1 MLTKYEDAENGY
13 DMPAPMFPD
22 IKTAKVQKEKNAKYP
37 DRLACQ
43 CLHQHDY
50 CCAQTA
56 GLETIGHPCYPVSR
70 SAHHDRLRAVCTSG
84 PRSQTSVI
92 ALAMLCA
99 AASDLLI
106 FSYPSPGPGDNP
118 GLIDYVEPFKR
129 LWLSCFAA
137 ESVTRFTSDTLLVMT
152 TTAAGSHRQLTPGTD
167 DAIRRQGPLCFP
179 QELAR
184 KSTIPDFRCRSRKAW
199 VERLS
204 VQVRIL
210 MSSELFVTR
219 RYLDVNCVKG
229 VIAVSN
235 KALWNALRLAHTPLL
250 AGMWDDMSANK
261 TLITYMPLV
270 AAQTLLVTGHH
281 NFDTFSFQ
289 NIIDGMYATLPT
301 LISFGMKCHL
311 HLEPP
316 DFGTVRLWNRSACGQ
331 DGTSS
336 ERGPGDCSLQSEHE
350 TLTVGRWQAFMNVL
364 FYAFNYWV
372 CIYLIG
378 AFDGTGG
385 AVTTHVFGAFFG
397 AACAAV
403 ATPEGAESDPD
414 SQGRYQSEILSL
426 FGSLMMWAYY
436 PSYNSFYAPST
447 TQQTVAVNTYLA
459 LLGSS
464 IAGLSA
470 SAIFNGNL
478 KLTVF
483 DAQRSCIAG
492 GVAMGS
498 VANLLATPWQVPEDF
513 QTHEEHVAEVQ
524 FDEDE
529 DGEEAFL

>member
-1 MLTKYEDAENGY
+1 
-13 DMPAPMFPD
+13 MPWSF
-22 IKTAKVQKEKNAKYP
+22 
-37 DRLACQ
+37 
-43 CLHQHDY
+43 
-50 CCAQTA
+50 
-56 GLETIGHPCYPVSR
+56 SF
-70 SAHHDRLRAVCTSG
+70 LRK
-84 PRSQTSVI
+84 
-92 ALAMLCA
+92 
-99 AASDLLI
+99 
-106 FSYPSPGPGDNP
+106 FSYASATFALFTACVSIQFGTVMMQFVDRVHCVFLKSLLTSPQFPISDAILARL
-118 GLIDYVEPFKR
+118 GLKDYQYKCQIQIPPVEVQDDFG
-129 LWLSCFAA
+129 
-137 ESVTRFTSDTLLVMT
+137 M
-152 TTAAGSHRQLTPGTD
+152 RQL
-167 DAIRRQGPLCFP
+167 RQGCY
-179 QELAR
+179 
-184 KSTIPDFRCRSRKAW
+184 CR
-199 VERLS
+199 
-204 VQVRIL
+204 
-210 MSSELFVTR
+210 
-219 RYLDVNCVKG
+219 
-229 VIAVSN
+229 
-235 KALWNALRLAHTPLL
+235 
-250 AGMWDDMSANK
+250 MWDEMSANK

-281 NFDTFSFQ
+281 NFDTFSFAFSFQ

-301 LISFGMKCHL
+301 LISFGVL
-311 HLEPP
+311 
-316 DFGTVRLWNRSACGQ
+316 
-331 DGTSS
+331 
-336 ERGPGDCSLQSEHE
+336 
-350 TLTVGRWQAFMNVL
+350 VGKMAPAQNVVLAFMNVL

-498 VANLLATPWQVPEDF
+498 VANLLATPWQATLIGACGGVVCSFSGHFIRLFCVERLGIHDTVGVMSMHGFPGLVGWLAGVFMLLPLNDDILKGDLQNNYLTYEVPWSAVLQHRNGNGDAAFYQAVIAPMTISIALVTGMIAGTIANKVTTIEKRYMYKDNTFFQVPEDF
-513 QTHEEHVAEVQ
+513 QTQEEHIADIHMQEE
-524 FDEDE
+524 EDE
-529 DGEEAFL
+529 GDEAFL